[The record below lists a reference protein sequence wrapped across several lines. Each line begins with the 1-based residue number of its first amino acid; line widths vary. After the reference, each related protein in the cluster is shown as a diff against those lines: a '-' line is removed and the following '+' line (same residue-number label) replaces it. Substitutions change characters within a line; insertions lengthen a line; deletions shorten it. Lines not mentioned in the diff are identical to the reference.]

1 MNRSPFSMSF
11 GYSPIKAGTY
21 ETTQHFNTNQE
32 TVSPEY
38 EKMVPITHAVN
49 PQSNTS
55 ERTSTEVHE
64 NDSMVESLLSSAQE
78 DKTFVCELG
87 ETKFRNKNSLMTHK
101 TTRSAKKKSK
111 DNLSENKFKM
121 QYSQSQL
128 NVIQTIERPYERDQ
142 FTIDINEPTTS
153 YGIKYIGERFPQIN
167 TNPCAAHPGYFPM
180 QSYIYEK
187 NQDFYSNQLSA
198 SSENKQMEFTTRG
211 MHPQTTSNQRAVR
224 EAYNSFLESASSSPH
239 MRTNI
244 MNQNLEKYSKDN
256 RKKLKTV
263 RQSTVVDGD
272 SKHTN
277 TEHVD
282 QCGANI
288 PNIPQN
294 EIEARNKNSASNLSL
309 KHHYNVQ
316 SEGRL
321 KRPEIWRWLLTS
333 ENNQIRQ
340 HHNDEN
346 THGCGS
352 GENRFGD
359 ISNSTRQS
367 CPGKGNDSN
376 DLS

>member
-1 MNRSPFSMSF
+1 MNNEHVNVIEPSTSYAVRLISESYSQMNRSPFSMSF

-128 NVIQTIERPYERDQ
+128 NNIQTIERPYERDQ

-167 TNPCAAHPGYFPM
+167 TNPCAALL
-180 QSYIYEK
+180 
-187 NQDFYSNQLSA
+187 D
-198 SSENKQMEFTTRG
+198 
-211 MHPQTTSNQRAVR
+211 TSQW
-224 EAYNSFLESASSSPH
+224 
-239 MRTNI
+239 
-244 MNQNLEKYSKDN
+244 NLIFMKRIKILF
-256 RKKLKTV
+256 K
-263 RQSTVVDGD
+263 STIGV
-272 SKHTN
+272 
-277 TEHVD
+277 
-282 QCGANI
+282 I
-288 PNIPQN
+288 
-294 EIEARNKNSASNLSL
+294 
-309 KHHYNVQ
+309 
-316 SEGRL
+316 
-321 KRPEIWRWLLTS
+321 
-333 ENNQIRQ
+333 
-340 HHNDEN
+340 
-346 THGCGS
+346 
-352 GENRFGD
+352 
-359 ISNSTRQS
+359 
-367 CPGKGNDSN
+367 
-376 DLS
+376 